1 MARIT
6 TPLTDIKVKSAKS
19 KAKNYKLSDG
29 RGLFLLIKPTGS
41 KLWRLKYR
49 FNNKEKEYAIGAYP
63 TISLSKAR
71 KKREELK
78 ELVADG
84 IDPNVKKKQDKEE
97 IQEEEAK
104 KKNTFYKVS
113 QEWLKNYK
121 DQVSEDYHTRLG
133 RDMENY
139 LYCTIIHDEK
149 PLNIEDK
156 PIDEITKL
164 ELLSFITALKEKG
177 LLETARRTATLI
189 NRIYKYADLYGTAK
203 LIYIDK
209 EDKKTL
215 LGEKIK
221 NHYPTFT
228 KAKDIKGLLHNIDG
242 YEGDYFTKM
251 ALRVLPY
258 VFVRSY
264 NIRHMEWV
272 EIDFKAKVWT
282 IPKEKMKTKT
292 EFILPL
298 PHQVINILEE
308 IKLNRLSEKY
318 VFPSSIHKDRPLSDN
333 TLISALRRM
342 GYSKDEFV
350 PHGFR
355 AMFKTTAEN
364 NEYGG
369 NSHGYGDKISEAL
382 LAHGKKDDT
391 EAAYNRSDYK
401 EPMRGLIVWYADYLE
416 GVKNG

>member
-149 PLNIEDK
+149 PLNIKDK

-282 IPKEKMKTKT
+282 IPKEKMKT
-292 EFILPL
+292 
-298 PHQVINILEE
+298 N
-308 IKLNRLSEKY
+308 
-318 VFPSSIHKDRPLSDN
+318 
-333 TLISALRRM
+333 A
-342 GYSKDEFV
+342 
-350 PHGFR
+350 
-355 AMFKTTAEN
+355 
-364 NEYGG
+364 
-369 NSHGYGDKISEAL
+369 
-382 LAHGKKDDT
+382 
-391 EAAYNRSDYK
+391 
-401 EPMRGLIVWYADYLE
+401 
-416 GVKNG
+416 